1 MFETSNIIVTIIL
14 IALAAIVPG
23 WLIRIWLYRIELRRA
38 IEKMTAQANEEKK
51 QS

>member
-23 WLIRIWLYRIELRRA
+23 WLIRIWLYRIELRRV

-51 QS
+51 QP